1 MFGNFGFNHGFHK
14 RRGFGLRYWI
24 LSIASEREVTGAQIG
39 SAISEF
45 SGGRWSPSPGSLYL
59 FLKELTD
66 GDYLSVHEREGKK
79 YYTTS
84 QKGTAL
90 LRDSWFPWHKMSWFF
105 DGGSNSS
112 SEDIA
117 EINLRLRSLKERK
130 SEMSSSE
137 KEDLRKIRDLIDELL
152 D

>member
-1 MFGNFGFNHGFHK
+1 MFGNFGFNRGFHE

-59 FLKELTD
+59 FLKELAD
-66 GDYLSVHEREGKK
+66 EGYLSVHEKEGKK

-84 QKGTAL
+84 QKGAAL
-90 LRDSWFPWHKMSWFF
+90 LRDSWFPWHKMGWFF
-105 DGGSNSS
+105 GAGDSS
-112 SEDIA
+112 LAEDIA
-117 EINLRLRSLKERK
+117 EIDSKLRSLKERK
-130 SEMSSSE
+130 SEMSASE
-137 KEDLRKIRDLIDELL
+137 KEDLRKIRDMIDELL